1 MSRAIIGPI
10 IALAYVGSLNFTISS
25 VLRLVDHGVCGWVG
39 GCVGGGGGVEEGRY
53 ERNANEKLE
62 LNS

>member
-10 IALAYVGSLNFTISS
+10 IALAYVGSLNFTMSS

-39 GCVGGGGGVEEGRY
+39 GCVGGGGVGWRKAAMKGMQM
-53 ERNANEKLE
+53 K
-62 LNS
+62 S

>member
-1 MSRAIIGPI
+1 MVC
-10 IALAYVGSLNFTISS
+10 VG
-25 VLRLVDHGVCGWVG
+25 GWV
-39 GCVGGGGGVEEGRY
+39 CRGGGGGEEGRY

>member
-10 IALAYVGSLNFTISS
+10 IALAYVGSLNFTMSS

-39 GCVGGGGGVEEGRY
+39 GCVGGVEEGQ
-53 ERNANEKLE
+53 ERNGNEKLE

>member
-10 IALAYVGSLNFTISS
+10 IALAYVGSLNFTMSS

-39 GCVGGGGGVEEGRY
+39 GCVGGGGGEEGRY

>member
-10 IALAYVGSLNFTISS
+10 IALAYVGSLNFTMSS

-39 GCVGGGGGVEEGRY
+39 GCVGGGGEAAMKGMQM
-53 ERNANEKLE
+53 K
-62 LNS
+62 S